1 MKNLFKLALSAL
13 VTLIL
18 TIPAFAYPDVAA
30 NHWAAKQ
37 ITELTEKGEGEPVV
51 MDVKEGTLTLTLA
64 GDSMVSVRP
73 VF

>member
-1 MKNLFKLALSAL
+1 MN
-13 VTLIL
+13 
-18 TIPAFAYPDVAA
+18 
-30 NHWAAKQ
+30 
-37 ITELTEKGEGEPVV
+37 EKGEGEPVV